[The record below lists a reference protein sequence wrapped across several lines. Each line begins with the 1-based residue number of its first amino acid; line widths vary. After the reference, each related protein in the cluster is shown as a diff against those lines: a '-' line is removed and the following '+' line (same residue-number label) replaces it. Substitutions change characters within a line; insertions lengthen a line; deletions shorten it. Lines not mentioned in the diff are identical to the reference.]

1 MCCLSPGRL
10 AGIPHSQC
18 PVEPRPQDEGSEG
31 HTCFFYEKVTE
42 TTFGEA
48 NMGRDF
54 RQSQRLVQPPLYLLN
69 GALDPEVDLRRRSL
83 TAGYAGQCIPSDLD
97 ELFFGCTCEVSFAQ
111 RRGQGVR
118 FRERQGG
125 GSP

>member
-1 MCCLSPGRL
+1 MTPITNQRCQIPPPHPAKQTGSAWRL
-10 AGIPHSQC
+10 
-18 PVEPRPQDEGSEG
+18 R
-31 HTCFFYEKVTE
+31 FFYEKVTE